1 MSFSAHESPHAHTH
15 MHVSLIMALSIDI
28 DVTFWFGI
36 DDDWL
41 GIGRNL
47 SDLPFDIGVFEA
59 DHSTLKNDA
68 LVKFILSKF
77 SKDEATEIKTIECRL
92 RKPKMVIVRSKKYE
106 VLSFPTESTKS
117 REEWRKYTDLTLN
130 TRRKRKQPKRLINE
144 PATKRIRK

>member
-1 MSFSAHESPHAHTH
+1 
-15 MHVSLIMALSIDI
+15 MALSIDI

-41 GIGRNL
+41 GIGRNF

-92 RKPKMVIVRSKKYE
+92 RKPKMVIVRSKE
-106 VLSFPTESTKS
+106 VRGTVVPNRVHEVSGGVAEVHRPDAEHTA
-117 REEWRKYTDLTLN
+117 
-130 TRRKRKQPKRLINE
+130 Q
-144 PATKRIRK
+144 AQAA